1 MAKDLESLSKKEII
15 DLAKQKGV
23 KMPYLYRKSELIK
36 MIQKVDQPSLAK
48 QPKPRGKA
56 AKRIRARNPRLG
68 GGMRHKT
75 NASTKPYY
83 EPTYHEDTF
92 QPAQHA
98 APAQVSNHAGSD
110 SSSGDLPNSYQD
122 TKIVL
127 MVRDPFWAFT
137 YWDLSAAT
145 TAKVNSLMQEHYGA
159 IKPIL
164 RIYDVTDVD
173 FDGKNAHR
181 SFDIAIFLEARNWY
195 INLGISSRS
204 YLVDLGL
211 VDAQGNFY
219 LIARSNVVK
228 TPRDGPSDVI
238 DEEWMAVDFEEIYAL
253 SGGFGTGISS
263 QELKIKKKKLFEQ
276 LMAAPGS
283 GMFSGASPGAVK
295 VVTEKGKDFFLQV
308 ATELIV
314 YGRTMPDAKVTVSG
328 EPIRLRP
335 DGTFSLRYF
344 LPDGEKYL
352 HIQAVSRDD
361 DDSRRVAIRVK
372 KDTAAE

>member
-15 DLAKQKGV
+15 DLAKKKGV

-36 MIQKVDQPSLAK
+36 LIQKADQPSLAR

-56 AKRIRARNPRLG
+56 AKRIRERNPRLG
-68 GGMRHKT
+68 GGMRQKSL
-75 NASTKPYY
+75 AGTKPYY
-83 EPTYHEDTF
+83 EPTYHEETF
-92 QPAQHA
+92 QPAHQPVA
-98 APAQVSNHAGSD
+98 TAVDSD
-110 SSSGDLPNSYQD
+110 SVSAPSSGDLPHSYQE

-127 MVRDPFWAFT
+127 MVRDPYWAFT

-145 TAKVNSLMQEHYGA
+145 TDKVNALMKEHYGA
-159 IKPIL
+159 IKSVL
-164 RIYDVTDVD
+164 RVYDVTDVD
-173 FDGKNAHR
+173 FNGKNAHR
-181 SFDIAIFLEARNWY
+181 SFDIDVFLEARNWY
-195 INLGISSRS
+195 INFGIASRS

-211 VDAQGNFY
+211 VDARGNFY

-228 TPRDGPSDVI
+228 TPRDGPSEVI

-263 QELKIKKKKLFEQ
+263 QELKVKKKKLFEQ

-283 GMFSGASPGAVK
+283 GMFSGASPAAIK
-295 VVTEKGKDFFLQV
+295 VSQEKGKDFFLQV

-328 EPIRLRP
+328 EPLRLRS

-352 HIQAVSRDD
+352 PIQAISRDE
-361 DDSRRVAIRVK
+361 DDSRKVAIRVK
-372 KDTAAE
+372 KDTASE